1 MPSALNKPWQ
11 VDPMPDDPMPAVVR
25 RLRAA
30 GCVFAEDE
38 AVLLAEAAT
47 SRADLD
53 RLLDLRVS
61 GLPLEHLVGWVEF
74 AGRRF
79 AISPGVFVPRRR
91 TELLART
98 AIAILPRK
106 TPVTVV
112 DMCCGCAALGAT
124 IASELPGVRLYAAD
138 IDPVAIRC
146 ARRNAKP
153 VGGQV
158 FRGDLYQA
166 LPDDLRGNVDQI
178 VANAPYVPTDA
189 IALMPPEARDY
200 EPREALDGG
209 VDGMGVLRRV
219 VREAPGW
226 LSPGGTLLVEVSAGQ
241 VAELVAVAESI
252 GGTGETV
259 TDEEIGGS
267 VLIVRF
273 RQR

>member
-1 MPSALNKPWQ
+1 
-11 VDPMPDDPMPAVVR
+11 MPDDPMPAVVR

-74 AGRRF
+74 ADRRF

-146 ARRNAKP
+146 ARRNAEP

-209 VDGMGVLRRV
+209 VDGLGVLRRV